1 MKFVELKKSLKENVL
16 SSYLLL
22 GNDAFLLQ
30 KSYELIKESLPLEP
44 LDLNLIIFNE
54 NIDCKLVVKALE
66 TMPIFAEKK
75 LVYVN
80 ASVKTGELV
89 NLSELVAYL
98 KNPNPSS
105 VLVINAGNSK
115 QEFLSVVNLTEVVD
129 CNKLNENVIAGFIH
143 NELKKYNKT
152 ISASGIRKLC
162 EFCIYDLT
170 SINGELH
177 KLVSYIGTRT
187 QIEED
192 DILQIVTKN
201 LEYQIFDLTESL
213 AKKNS
218 DKVYEL
224 LKEIRSKKDNEKML
238 LPLISNHFRR
248 LLHVSLNYNNL
259 KELPKLLK
267 VKEYAVT
274 VAVAQAKL
282 FTQRSLR
289 KICDLALS
297 LDFEVKSGEVLSES
311 AVNMLVL
318 QILNL

>member
-1 MKFVELKKSLKENVL
+1 MKFVELKKSLRDKVL
-16 SSYLLL
+16 NSYLLV

-44 LDLNLIIFNE
+44 LDLNLIIFTE

-80 ASVKTGELV
+80 FFAKVGELL
-89 NLSELVAYL
+89 NLQDLVKYL

-115 QEFLSVVNLTEVVD
+115 KELSSIVNLMEEVD
-129 CNKLNENVIAGFIH
+129 CNKLNENVIAGFVN
-143 NELKKYNKT
+143 NELKKFNKT
-152 ISASGIRKLC
+152 IAPQAMRKLC

-170 SINGELH
+170 SINAEIH
-177 KLVSYIGTRT
+177 KLVSFVGSKNI
-187 QIEED
+187 IEEE
-192 DILQIVTKN
+192 DILQVVTKN
-201 LEYQIFDLTESL
+201 LGYQIFDLTENL

-224 LKEIRSKKDNEKML
+224 LKEIRSKKENEKML

-259 KELPKLLK
+259 KNLPKLLK
-267 VKEYAVT
+267 VKDYAVT
-274 VAVAQAKL
+274 VASNQAKL

-289 KICDLALS
+289 KICDTALQ
-297 LDFEVKSGEVLSES
+297 LDFEVKSGEMLTES
-311 AVNMLVL
+311 AVNFLIL
-318 QILNL
+318 QILNI